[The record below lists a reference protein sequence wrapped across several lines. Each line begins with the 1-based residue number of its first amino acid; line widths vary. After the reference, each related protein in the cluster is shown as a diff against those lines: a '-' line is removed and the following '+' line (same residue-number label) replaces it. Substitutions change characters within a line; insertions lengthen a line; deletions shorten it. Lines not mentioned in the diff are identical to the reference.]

1 MLRVRALVA
10 KGDRD
15 EALREALDLLA
26 ANPASPYAVR
36 LLMEAA
42 ECQVALGSRDQAR
55 RLFETAVEDYPED
68 PSREEAGNRLKA
80 LGGGTEKGEGAS
92 K

>member
-1 MLRVRALVA
+1 MA
-10 KGDRD
+10 KGDRG

-26 ANPASPYAVR
+26 ANPTSPYAVR

-55 RLFETAVEDYPED
+55 RLLETAVEDYPED
-68 PSREEAGNRLKA
+68 PSREEARNRLKV
-80 LGGGTEKGEGAS
+80 LGGGTEEGEGAS